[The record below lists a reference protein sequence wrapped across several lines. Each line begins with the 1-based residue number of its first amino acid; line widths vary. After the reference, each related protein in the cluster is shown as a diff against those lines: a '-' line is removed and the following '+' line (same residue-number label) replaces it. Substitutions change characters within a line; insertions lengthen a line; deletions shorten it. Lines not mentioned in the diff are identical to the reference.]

1 MTTSNPLSTARIRAD
16 IDLSAVQSNAR
27 TVALAAGG
35 SRLLP
40 MVKASAYGLGAVP
53 IARAL
58 ERVEPW
64 GFGVATIEEGVELRM
79 AGVGRPIIVFT
90 PLQRG
95 TGELFLEHGL
105 RPVIGNAEALRE
117 WTQAGESPFHVEIDT
132 GMARAGYSWRDEA
145 GIAQLSGM
153 LDDARGWEGVFT
165 HFHSAD
171 SQVTS
176 IDQQWRSFQDI
187 LAALPRR
194 PELVHAANSSAALR
208 DRRFAADMVRPG
220 IFLYG
225 GEAGGRYPSTVLTL
239 RSQVISVRQVAAGD
253 SVSYGAT
260 WTAPE
265 ETTVATLG
273 CGYADGI
280 HRSLSNRGK
289 VELNGAVASIVGRVT
304 MDMTMI
310 AVPAGTR
317 VAPGD
322 QAIILGGRVP
332 LDQQA
337 AAAGTI
343 AYELLTSLGGRVERH
358 YHQ

>member
-1 MTTSNPLSTARIRAD
+1 MTTSNPPSSARIRAD

-27 TVALAAGG
+27 TVAHAAGDA
-35 SRLLP
+35 RLLP

-53 IARAL
+53 VARAL
-58 ERVEPW
+58 EQVEPW
-64 GFGVATIEEGVELRM
+64 GFGVATVEEGVELRM
-79 AGVGRPIIVFT
+79 AGIGRPIIVFT

-95 TGELFLEHGL
+95 TGELFLQHGL
-105 RPVIGNAEALRE
+105 RPVIGDSEALRE
-117 WTQAGESPFHVEIDT
+117 WTQAGEKPFHVEIDT
-132 GMARAGYSWRDEA
+132 GMGRAGYSWRDPA
-145 GIAQLSGM
+145 GIAQLGGM
-153 LDDARGWEGVFT
+153 LGEARGWEGVFT

-171 SQVTS
+171 IQASS
-176 IDQQWRSFQDI
+176 IDQQWHRFQDI

-208 DRRFAADMVRPG
+208 DRRYAADMVRPG

-225 GEAGGRYPSTVLTL
+225 GEAGGRYPSTVVTV
-239 RSQVISVRQVAAGD
+239 RSRVVAVRRVTAGD

-265 ETTVATLG
+265 DTTIATLG

-280 HRSLSNRGK
+280 HRALSNRGK
-289 VELNGAVASIVGRVT
+289 VELNGVIASIVGWVS
-304 MDMTMI
+304 MDMTMV
-310 AVPAGTR
+310 AVPAGLR
-317 VAPGD
+317 VVPGD
-322 QAIILGGRVP
+322 EAVVLGGRVP

>member
-1 MTTSNPLSTARIRAD
+1 VITSNPPSTARIWAD

-27 TVALAAGG
+27 TVAHAAGV
-35 SRLLP
+35 RILP

-53 IARAL
+53 VARAL

-64 GFGVATIEEGVELRM
+64 GFGVATLEEGVELRM
-79 AGVGRPIIVFT
+79 AGVARPVIVFT

-95 TGELFLEHGL
+95 TAALYLEHHL
-105 RPVIGNAEALRE
+105 RPAIGDHEALQE
-117 WTQAGESPFHVEIDT
+117 WVRVTERPFHVEIDT
-132 GMARAGYSWRDEA
+132 GMARAGFSGSDRDGLARLSASLAEA
-145 GIAQLSGM
+145 K
-153 LDDARGWEGVFT
+153 GWEGVFT

-171 SQVTS
+171 EKPGAT
-176 IDQQWRSFQDI
+176 DQQWGRFQEI
-187 LAALPRR
+187 VASLPRR
-194 PELVHAANSSAALR
+194 PQLIHAANSGAALR
-208 DRRFAADMVRPG
+208 DRRYAADMVRPG

-225 GEAGGRYPSTVLTL
+225 GEAGGRYPSTVVTL
-239 RSQVISVRQVAAGD
+239 RSRVVAVRRLAAGD

-280 HRSLSNRGK
+280 HRALSNRGK
-289 VELNGAVASIVGRVT
+289 VELNGAIVSIVGRVT
-304 MDMTMI
+304 MDMTMV
-310 AVPAGTR
+310 AMPAGMP
-317 VAPGD
+317 VEPGD
-322 QAIILGGRVP
+322 VATIFGGRIP

-343 AYELLTSLGGRVERH
+343 AYELLTSMSGRVERH